1 MVVFY
6 DVFTDSEIGFTKM
19 HEFFCGCLF
28 GWASAKFGFSLIAAA
43 DSPHMSVI

>member
-19 HEFFCGCLF
+19 HELFAVVCL
-28 GWASAKFGFSLIAAA
+28 GGLRLNLGL
-43 DSPHMSVI
+43 V